1 MLVELSGVKDQG
13 VLDVLIIRLSGVP
26 MQSFCFMGAKH
37 PDQNLEDGAKLAE
50 FGGKF
55 TTKGS
60 WLCVNFVISICTPSR
75 SLRIV
80 VVLAQAKMALAQ
92 LEGYNTP
99 RPSLESWM
107 VELSKEWFITN
118 FLVPSYWSPLK
129 WVMGLDK
136 ETLTLCTL
144 LTGNDPQKLGYAL
157 F

>member
-1 MLVELSGVKDQG
+1 
-13 VLDVLIIRLSGVP
+13 
-26 MQSFCFMGAKH
+26 MGAKH